1 MKWTHTIVRFQTVPP
16 GSMEMAT
23 NALIRAVTMKA
34 AGALRRRP
42 LLAALVAWWATGR
55 AEAQRLAQPTTR
67 APSGAA
73 ATLEALKGAWVRPDG
88 GYVIVIREVA
98 PDGALEAMY
107 FNPNPLPF
115 AKAQASREAGAIR
128 LALELRAGG
137 YNGSTYELGYDP
149 MTDRLT
155 GTYYQAVAK
164 QTFSVAFVR
173 K

>member
-1 MKWTHTIVRFQTVPP
+1 
-16 GSMEMAT
+16 MAT
-23 NALIRAVTMKA
+23 KALIRAVTMKA

-42 LLAALVAWWATGR
+42 LLAALVAWWATGP

-115 AKAQASREAGAIR
+115 AKAQASREGGAIR

-137 YNGSTYELGYDP
+137 YNGSTYTLSYDAVN
-149 MTDRLT
+149 DRLV
-155 GTYYQAVAK
+155 GIYDQVVVK
-164 QTFSVAFVR
+164 QKFDVVFVR
-173 K
+173 DKS

>member
-1 MKWTHTIVRFQTVPP
+1 
-16 GSMEMAT
+16 
-23 NALIRAVTMKA
+23 
-34 AGALRRRP
+34 
-42 LLAALVAWWATGR
+42 
-55 AEAQRLAQPTTR
+55 
-67 APSGAA
+67 
-73 ATLEALKGAWVRPDG
+73 
-88 GYVIVIREVA
+88 VIREVA

-115 AKAQASREAGAIR
+115 AKAQASRKAGAIR
-128 LALELRAGG
+128 LAFELRAGG